1 MIRALVFFVVLGFAV
16 WGILWLTDHPGW
28 VSLEWW
34 GLRIDTS
41 FAVLLGVVVVISA
54 AAALLYRFWLF
65 LRRGPGKMK
74 MAWDTKRRRKGYQA
88 LTQGMVAVAAGDANE
103 AQRQV
108 RRADVLLDEPPLT
121 MLVSAQAAQ
130 MKGDEA
136 AASAFFMAMTKRPE
150 TEFLG
155 VRGLLNQAIK
165 RGDRTEALSLARRAH
180 RLQPKSAWV
189 ASNMFDLQ
197 IRTGQWLDARVTCED
212 MARRKLIDKDE
223 SKRRKAVLS
232 YQLSRR
238 AGEAGDGG
246 KALGHLRDANK
257 LAPDFIPAVAGLAG
271 RWVDGGKSAKAVR
284 LIEDAWA
291 QNPHP
296 ALLEPYWNACAAVDA
311 LERVRVMEKL
321 VNLNPDHIESLI
333 ARARASLDA
342 RLWGEARQALE
353 KTMADPSLASS
364 GPPRESGGRVCR
376 MMAELEE
383 SENGDSG
390 RAREWLVRAS
400 NAAADPAWV
409 CDHCGN
415 TVSEWSVV
423 CGKCEDFDSFDWRTP
438 ASILGLPEGGGLAE
452 SDPGAPLGVQD
463 DFPETIQ
470 LPRGG
475 IEAG

>member
-1 MIRALVFFVVLGFAV
+1 MIRALMFFVVLGFSV
-16 WGILWLTDHPGW
+16 WGIMLLTDHPGW
-28 VSLEWW
+28 VSLEW
-34 GLRIDTS
+34 GGYRIDTS
-41 FAVLLGVVVVISA
+41 FAFLLGVVVMISV

-65 LRRGPGKMK
+65 LCRSPGKMK
-74 MAWDTKRRRKGYQA
+74 TAWNTKRRQKGYQA
-88 LTQGMVAVAAGDANE
+88 LTRGMVAVAAGDANE

-121 MLVSAQAAQ
+121 MLVSAQVAQ

-136 AASAFFMAMTKRPE
+136 AASAFFTAMTQRPE

-165 RGDRTEALSLARRAH
+165 RGDRTEALSLVRRAH
-180 RLQPKSAWV
+180 RLQPKSTWV

-197 IRTGQWLDARVTCED
+197 IRTGQWLDARVTCKD
-212 MARRKLIDKDE
+212 LTRRKLIDKDE
-223 SKRRKAVLS
+223 AKRRKAVLS
-232 YQLSRR
+232 YQLSRQ
-238 AGEAGDGG
+238 AGAAGDGG
-246 KALGHLRDANK
+246 TALGHLRDANK

-271 RWVDGGKSAKAVR
+271 RWVDGGKSSKAAK

-291 QNPHP
+291 ASPHP
-296 ALLEPYWNACAAVDA
+296 ALLESYWNACAADDA
-311 LERVRVMEKL
+311 LERVRVTEKL
-321 VNLNPDHIESLI
+321 VKLNPDHIESLI

-353 KTMADPSLASS
+353 KTMDGGS
-364 GPPRESGGRVCR
+364 GPPGRVCR

-383 SENGDSG
+383 SENGNSG
-390 RAREWLVRAS
+390 HAREWLVRAS
-400 NAAADPAWV
+400 ESAADPAWV

-415 TVSEWSVV
+415 TVGEWSVV

-438 ASILGLPEGGGLAE
+438 VSILGLPKSGPGTPPDVQENLLE
-452 SDPGAPLGVQD
+452 S
-463 DFPETIQ
+463 IQ
-470 LPRGG
+470 LPPGG

>member
-16 WGILWLTDHPGW
+16 WGVMLLTDHPGW
-28 VSLEWW
+28 VSLEWS
-34 GLRIDTS
+34 GYRIDTS
-41 FAVLLGVVVVISA
+41 FAFLLGVVALIA
-54 AAALLYRFWLF
+54 IAAALLYRFWLF
-65 LRRGPGKMK
+65 LCRSPEKIK
-74 MAWDTKRRRKGYQA
+74 TAWNTKRRRKGYQA
-88 LTQGMVAVAAGDANE
+88 LTRGMVAVAAGDANE

-136 AASAFFMAMTKRPE
+136 AAGTFFMAMTKRPE

-180 RLQPKSAWV
+180 RLQPKSTWV

-212 MARRKLIDKDE
+212 LVRRKLIDKDE
-223 SKRRKAVLS
+223 AKRRKAVLS
-232 YQLSRR
+232 YQLSRQ
-238 AGEAGDGG
+238 AGKAGDGTE
-246 KALGHLRDANK
+246 ALGHLRDANK
-257 LAPDFIPAVAGLAG
+257 LAPDFIPAVADLAG
-271 RWVDGGKSAKAVR
+271 RWVDGGKSSKAAK

-291 QNPHP
+291 RNPHP
-296 ALLEPYWNACAAVDA
+296 ALLEPYWNARGAVDA
-311 LERVRVMEKL
+311 LERVRATENL
-321 VNLNPDHIESLI
+321 VNRNPDHMESLM
-333 ARARASLDA
+333 AWGRASLDA
-342 RLWGEARQALE
+342 RLWGEARKVLE
-353 KTMADPSLASS
+353 KTMDGGS
-364 GPPRESGGRVCR
+364 GPPGRVCR

-383 SENGDSG
+383 SENADSA

-400 NAAADPAWV
+400 DAAADPAWV

-415 TVSEWSVV
+415 AVGEWSVV
-423 CGKCEDFDSFDWRTP
+423 CGKCEDFDSFDWRAP
-438 ASILGLPEGGGLAE
+438 ASILGLPEAGDLPE
-452 SDPGAPLGVQD
+452 SDPGAPSGITD
-463 DFPETIQ
+463 DITESLQ
-470 LPRGG
+470 LPPRG